1 MAWNLLAFKPD
12 FYIFSYNEQ
21 LRKVIR
27 TTIIITIII
36 IIIIIIIITIIII
49 IINLLN
55 VDNQNLQILFII
67 KNSYL

>member
-36 IIIIIIIITIIII
+36 IIIITIIII

-55 VDNQNLQILFII
+55 VDNQNLQILFIV

>member
-36 IIIIIIIITIIII
+36 IIIIITIIIIII

-55 VDNQNLQILFII
+55 VDNQNLQILFIV

>member
-36 IIIIIIIITIIII
+36 IIIIITIIIII

-55 VDNQNLQILFII
+55 VDNQNLQILFIV